1 MDFKVDGNISFIK
14 YYWVSFSLTLLETL
28 EWLKLGENQ
37 LQEIPREALQNL
49 SKLRE
54 LDLRG
59 NHITVVPLNAFDN
72 YSSNIKF
79 LYLQKNKYSCRSCL
93 VSEGV
98 LLMHSP
104 NFWQNWNHRVGLFW

>member
-1 MDFKVDGNISFIK
+1 M
-14 YYWVSFSLTLLETL
+14 TLLETL

-37 LQEIPREALQNL
+37 LEEIPREALQNL

-59 NHITVVPLNAFDN
+59 NHITVVSVDAFDN

-79 LYLQKNKYSCRSCL
+79 LYLQKNKYSYGSCL
-93 VSEGV
+93 VSEGE
-98 LLMHSP
+98 LLMHLLNS
-104 NFWQNWNHRVGLFW
+104 